1 MADIA
6 GELLWRSASQGLPL
20 PPQCGGDNS
29 AASFT
34 VLHVAIWNDHE
45 VTVAELLDRMAQQ
58 VPPPVLIH
66 PLGGTPLMHA
76 ARHGSVRVAAI
87 LLQHRADIHARHD
100 CGHTAASFAACNGH
114 SAVLRMLLQAKA
126 AADVPL
132 HFGVT
137 VDCRP
142 IHLATCS
149 GHTDTVDLLLRA
161 NVRLDAHDGY
171 GMTPTS
177 YAVQSGQTAVLQN
190 MLKARA
196 DVNAADLW
204 TGSSLVEHAA
214 KRENLFLLRLL
225 LRAKADVSTH
235 SRNGLHLAA
244 SLGRFKVVKL
254 LLQAKANVGALDE
267 FGRTVLHMAADNKR
281 RAVVKLLVRAKARVD
296 VQSA

>member
-1 MADIA
+1 M
-6 GELLWRSASQGLPL
+6 
-20 PPQCGGDNS
+20 N
-29 AASFT
+29 
-34 VLHVAIWNDHE
+34 
-45 VTVAELLDRMAQQ
+45 
-58 VPPPVLIH
+58 
-66 PLGGTPLMHA
+66 
-76 ARHGSVRVAAI
+76 
-87 LLQHRADIHARHD
+87 
-100 CGHTAASFAACNGH
+100 
-114 SAVLRMLLQAKA
+114 
-126 AADVPL
+126 
-132 HFGVT
+132 FGVT